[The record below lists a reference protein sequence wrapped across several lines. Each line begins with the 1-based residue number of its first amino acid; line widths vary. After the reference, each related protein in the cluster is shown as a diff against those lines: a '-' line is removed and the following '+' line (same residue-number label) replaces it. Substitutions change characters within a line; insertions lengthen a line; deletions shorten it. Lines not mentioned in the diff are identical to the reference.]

1 MQAIAPSD
9 EFLKMIVTHK
19 CAHKA
24 YSAII
29 KHMHKTTTLGNYTVF
44 KVEFVNSDTKR
55 IFNFGLLQE
64 PVYFAVHQKYSSNV
78 SFNGDFKLY
87 VHKGKDKYIKLTQS
101 RKAS

>member
-1 MQAIAPSD
+1 
-9 EFLKMIVTHK
+9 MIVIHK

-29 KHMHKTTTLGNYTVF
+29 KHLLKATTLGNYIVF
-44 KVEFVNSDTKR
+44 KVEFCDINTKR
-55 IFNFGLLQE
+55 LFNFGLLQE

-87 VHKGKDKYIKLTQS
+87 VHKG
-101 RKAS
+101 